1 MPFKLIEGT
10 VNLSIDTDIV
20 YFVLGLLTGAS
31 ACAFFFLLFLG
42 GF

>member
-10 VNLSIDTDIV
+10 VNLSTNTDIV
-20 YFVLGLLTGAS
+20 YFVLGFLAGAS
-31 ACAFFFLLFLG
+31 VYALFVLFMG

>member
-1 MPFKLIEGT
+1 MPFKLIEET
-10 VNLSIDTDIV
+10 DDLSTNTDIV

-31 ACAFFFLLFLG
+31 VYALFVMFMG

>member
-10 VNLSIDTDIV
+10 VNLSTNTDIV

-31 ACAFFFLLFLG
+31 AYASFVLFMG

>member
-1 MPFKLIEGT
+1 MPFKPTEET
-10 VNLSIDTDIV
+10 DDLSTNTDIV

-31 ACAFFFLLFLG
+31 AYASFVLFMG